1 MKRSNFNLGYTHL
14 TSCDMGELVPIGLK
28 EIYQGDIIDMS
39 TSVLTRLS
47 PLVAPVMHPTH
58 ICIHHWFVPH
68 RLVWDNSGGADT
80 GFEAFLTAGPSG
92 TSAPT
97 HPTITLPNSGAGG
110 VVAGSLADYLGIPL
124 GYNADNTGYTVS
136 ALPFRG
142 YALIWNNFYRD
153 EDLQT
158 LLVIDKTD
166 GADTTTSTV
175 LQNVCW
181 EKDYFTSSRPF
192 AQKGAAVSLPLGTTA
207 PIVQKGTEVV
217 KVYDAVNATTTAAS
231 PVLTNTSTG
240 LTIAGIGVNNNVGV
254 TWRQAAGEVVSGMQV
269 DLTTAT
275 AASISS
281 LRLASAVQTLLE
293 NGARHGSRMIEYL
306 RRMGIRSSDAR
317 LQLPEYLGGG
327 RDTIQISEVLQTAE
341 GASDP
346 VGALK
351 GHGISATSSNKF
363 IRFFEE
369 PGYLFSFA
377 YVKPKTIYT
386 QGLERHWNRRTRLE
400 YWQPELQFIGQQSV
414 LNKEIY
420 APHTTPDGTF
430 GYQDRY
436 DELRRSESR
445 VSGEFRTSTLNFW
458 HFGRSFGSSP
468 TLNGAFVSAV
478 PTDIPFAVPSEDVLY
493 LMVRHS
499 IRAKRLLARDA
510 TPRLK

>member
-1 MKRSNFNLGYTHL
+1 MKRSNFNLGHTHL
-14 TSCDMGELVPIGLK
+14 TSCDMGELVPVGLLPV
-28 EIYQGDIIDMS
+28 IQGDVIEMS
-39 TSVLTRLS
+39 TSILTRLS
-47 PLVAPVMHPTH
+47 PMLAPVMHPTH
-58 ICIHHWFVPH
+58 MTIHHWFVPH
-68 RLVWDNSGGADT
+68 RLVWTEAGGANT
-80 GFEAFLTAGPSG
+80 GFEAFITGGPDG

-110 VVAGSLADYLGIPL
+110 VVAGSLADYLGVPL

-142 YALIWNNFYRD
+142 YALIWNQFYRD

-158 LLVIDKTD
+158 KLVIDFTD

-181 EKDYFTSSRPF
+181 EKDYFTSSRSF
-192 AQKGAAVSLPLGTTA
+192 AQKGAAVSLPLGTAAEVKSSSGTISFYGGA
-207 PIVQKGTEVV
+207 GAAIQAYSNTGADTSAIWMKGTTGAGQTNGLWN
-217 KVYDAVNATTTAAS
+217 YGPTGTTTTGLYAD
-231 PVLTNTSTG
+231 LTN
-240 LTIAGIGVNNNVGV
+240 
-254 TWRQAAGEVVSGMQV
+254 
-269 DLTTAT
+269 AT
-275 AASISS
+275 AATIGS
-281 LRLASAVQTLLE
+281 LRLAAAVQRLLE
-293 NGARHGSRMIEYL
+293 NGARHGSRFIEYL
-306 RRMGIRSSDAR
+306 ARMGIRSSDAR

-327 RDTIQISEVLQTAE
+327 RDTIQVSEVLQTAE
-341 GASDP
+341 GTDP

-369 PGYLFSFA
+369 PGYIFSFA

-386 QGLERHWNRRTRLE
+386 QGLSRHWNLRTKLE
-400 YWQPELQFIGQQSV
+400 YWQPELQFIGQQAV

-420 APHTTPDGTF
+420 APHTTPEGTF

-436 DELRRSESR
+436 DEYRRSESR

-458 HFGRSFGSSP
+458 HFGRTFASSP
-468 TLNGAFVSAV
+468 TLNGSFVSSV
-478 PTDIPFAVPSEDVLY
+478 PTDVPFAVPSEDVLY

-499 IRAKRLLARDA
+499 IRAKRLVSRDA
-510 TPRLK
+510 TPMLK

>member
-14 TSCDMGELVPIGLK
+14 TSCDMGELVPIGLQ
-28 EIYQGDIIDMS
+28 EVVQGDVFELS
-39 TSVLTRLS
+39 TSILTRLS
-47 PLVAPVMHPTH
+47 PMLAPVMHPTH

-68 RLVWDNSGGADT
+68 RLVWDNSGGANT
-80 GFEAFLTAGPSG
+80 GFEAFITGGPDG

-97 HPTITLPNSGAGG
+97 FPTITLPNSGAGG
-110 VVAGSLADYLGIPL
+110 VVAGSLADYLGVPL
-124 GYNADNTGYTVS
+124 GYNADNTGFTVS

-142 YALIWNNFYRD
+142 YALIWNQFYRD

-192 AQKGAAVSLPLGTTA
+192 AQKGAAVSLPLGTSA
-207 PIVQKGTEVV
+207 PVVYNSASDLPFIVRDSTT
-217 KVYDAVNATTTAAS
+217 DAVASNTQYLFGKVTTGYLRS
-231 PVLTNTSTG
+231 DVPGEYILDPNG
-240 LTIAGIGVNNNVGV
+240 RL
-254 TWRQAAGEVVSGMQV
+254 QA

-281 LRLASAVQTLLE
+281 LRLAAAVQRLLE
-293 NGARHGSRMIEYL
+293 NGARHGSRFIEYL
-306 RRMGIRSSDAR
+306 ARMGIRSSDAR

-341 GASDP
+341 GTDP
-346 VGALK
+346 VGTLK

-369 PGYLFSFA
+369 PGYIFSFA
-377 YVKPKTIYT
+377 YIKPKTMYL
-386 QGLERHWNRRTRLE
+386 QGLSRHWNRRTKLE
-400 YWQPELQFIGQQSV
+400 FWQPELQFIGQQSV
-414 LNKEIY
+414 LNKEVY
-420 APHTTPDGTF
+420 APHTTPEGTF

-445 VSGEFRTSTLNFW
+445 VSGEFRTSALNFW
-458 HFGRSFGSSP
+458 HFGRSFASSP
-468 TLNGAFVSAV
+468 TLNGTFVSSV
-478 PTDIPFAVPSEDVLY
+478 PTDVPFAVPSEDVVY

-499 IRAKRLLARDA
+499 IRAKRLVSRDA
-510 TPRLK
+510 TPMLK